1 MEFRI
6 LGPLEVRD
14 QGRVLPLTAAKQRAL
29 LAILLVHPNEAV
41 SSDRLIDA
49 LWGETPPPTAA
60 NALQVYV
67 TQLRRLLEPQRAKR
81 APSEVLPARAGGY
94 ALRAEPEALDAERFE
109 RQLEMAVAV
118 AGRGDVAS
126 AAQGLRKALDLW
138 RGAALADFTY
148 EPFAQAEIARLEE
161 LRADRGRGA
170 DRRRPR
176 ARPPQRD

>member
-14 QGRVLPLTAAKQRAL
+14 QGHVLPLTAAKPRAL

-67 TQLRRLLEPQRAKR
+67 TQVRRLLEPQRAKR

-109 RQLEMAVAV
+109 RQLEMAIAV
-118 AGRGDVAS
+118 AGRGTRR
-126 AAQGLRKALDLW
+126 AQPRVFARRSTCGAGRRW
-138 RGAALADFTY
+138 RTS
-148 EPFAQAEIARLEE
+148 PTSRS
-161 LRADRGRGA
+161 
-170 DRRRPR
+170 RRRRSPASR
-176 ARPPQRD
+176 SSA